1 MVTRFLIDIENHTH
15 THTYAQAH
23 AHAHAH
29 RHTHTH
35 TSYKLEVRQSW
46 GTKGKRNREGETI
59 KWHRVLER
67 DSLILK

>member
-1 MVTRFLIDIENHTH
+1 MLRHTCVNAHRYRHRHTHIDTHTH
-15 THTYAQAH
+15 THLT
-23 AHAHAH
+23 
-29 RHTHTH
+29 
-35 TSYKLEVRQSW
+35 KVEVRQSW